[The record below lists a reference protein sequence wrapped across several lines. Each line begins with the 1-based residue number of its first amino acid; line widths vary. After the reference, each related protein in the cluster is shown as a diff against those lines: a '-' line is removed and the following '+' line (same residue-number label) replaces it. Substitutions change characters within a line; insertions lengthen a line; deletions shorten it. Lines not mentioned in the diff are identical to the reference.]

1 MKRLKPG
8 RKLHPKGEKICLVAI
23 SKQVPKLQKGLRPH
37 WLAGTTH
44 KKKTENTTRQ
54 AYFNRPG
61 VSSAKQDNLN
71 AYSKFLLQSRLC
83 AHCLGSHWPQVR
95 IRQRLIPALQPGR
108 PNEAGR
114 RRGGAR
120 ATGWFTAAKGPV
132 GERSK
137 GQQAETA
144 RELTLGNKVP
154 SLRPQ
159 LRPVLARTWCVHRDP
174 GRPDEGPK
182 DPEQE
187 PWPGLGL
194 GLSPTVFRL

>member
-1 MKRLKPG
+1 M
-8 RKLHPKGEKICLVAI
+8 
-23 SKQVPKLQKGLRPH
+23 
-37 WLAGTTH
+37 
-44 KKKTENTTRQ
+44 
-54 AYFNRPG
+54 RPG
-61 VSSAKQDNLN
+61 GDGA
-71 AYSKFLLQSRLC
+71 QSVL
-83 AHCLGSHWPQVR
+83 
-95 IRQRLIPALQPGR
+95 
-108 PNEAGR
+108 
-114 RRGGAR
+114 GAR

-187 PWPGLGL
+187 P
-194 GLSPTVFRL
+194 